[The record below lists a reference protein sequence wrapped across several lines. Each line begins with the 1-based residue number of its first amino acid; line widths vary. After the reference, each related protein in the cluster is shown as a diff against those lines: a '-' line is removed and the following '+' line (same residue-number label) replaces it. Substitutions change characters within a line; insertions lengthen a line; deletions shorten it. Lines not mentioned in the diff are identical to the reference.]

1 MNKEEFMKLIND
13 IPKSNNPSPIFAYE
27 SVSVEDICNA
37 IDRLNKVP
45 TYDELLK
52 ENEKLKEKLMIAT
65 KMEIKEIDKYTFV
78 GIDYYVQKNQEL
90 QEENEQLRKDKKFY
104 ADACVNLKNRN
115 DKAIEVIDTQMK
127 LAEDGVK
134 ENLRII
140 KFYLIKGECSVY
152 DLTTEE
158 DYKYKG
164 NNNE

>member
-1 MNKEEFMKLIND
+1 MNKEINKIID
-13 IPKSNNPSPIFAYE
+13 NLEGCIGMFDYLLTPVENNLL
-27 SVSVEDICNA
+27 VSYI
-37 IDRLNKVP
+37 K
-45 TYDELLK
+45 ELQQ
-52 ENEKLKEKLMIAT
+52 ENEKLKEKNTIY
-65 KMEIKEIDKYTFV
+65 KYTIK
-78 GIDYYVQKNQEL
+78 GQHKKIEELKNAKRISKKVHKERKRRL
-90 QEENEQLRKDKKFY
+90 QEENEQLKKDKKFY
-104 ADACVNLKNRN
+104 ANAFVNLRNRN

-158 DYKYKG
+158 DYKYKV